1 MRESSLLA
9 KLGFL
14 FCDNKPTIMLASDF
28 VLHERSKR
36 IEVDVHYIQEKVRLG
51 VIIPSFVPSSI
62 LPADVFT
69 KSDDPSLLQSFVIN
83 KVGLS
88 FEGECW
94 KLF

>member
-1 MRESSLLA
+1 
-9 KLGFL
+9 
-14 FCDNKPTIMLASDF
+14 MLASDF
-28 VLHERSKR
+28 VLHERSKH